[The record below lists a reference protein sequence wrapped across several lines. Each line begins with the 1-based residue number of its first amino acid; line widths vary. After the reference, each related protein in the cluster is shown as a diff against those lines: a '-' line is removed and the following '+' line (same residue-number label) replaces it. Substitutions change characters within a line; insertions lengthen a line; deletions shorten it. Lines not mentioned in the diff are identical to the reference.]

1 MWRLDG
7 GIERSTH
14 GDCERGSGVDR
25 IKNPVVPDFRR
36 CVVCARSLPIFFQN
50 RLSGGFVILR
60 RKAPI
65 IDRQL
70 LCLDICQHSRR
81 LIGTHAISQPID
93 IQEAKTPAPSE
104 TNHSG
109 AEGKAPGPKSEKSKK
124 PEGKPRIARRE
135 RPKRARSQV
144 VARSAF
150 ATNEAE
156 TVQPSYSG
164 DTFFN
169 EVAILDEEI
178 KELRRLLAQ
187 KLYLQNA
194 QLKNMLERFNV
205 S

>member
-1 MWRLDG
+1 MAHGADPEGLESEAENKLALPSDKPTEASGTPDHDAG
-7 GIERSTH
+7 GPIDQVSMLS
-14 GDCERGSGVDR
+14 D
-25 IKNPVVPDFRR
+25 NPTSDPN
-36 CVVCARSLPIFFQN
+36 L
-50 RLSGGFVILR
+50 
-60 RKAPI
+60 
-65 IDRQL
+65 
-70 LCLDICQHSRR
+70 
-81 LIGTHAISQPID
+81 THAISQPID